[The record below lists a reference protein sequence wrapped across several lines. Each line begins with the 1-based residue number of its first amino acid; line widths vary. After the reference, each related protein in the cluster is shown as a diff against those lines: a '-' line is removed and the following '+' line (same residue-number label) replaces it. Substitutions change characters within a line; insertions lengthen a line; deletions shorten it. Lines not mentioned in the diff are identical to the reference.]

1 MRKSV
6 FDYRSFGLNML
17 KEKFSY
23 LKLLLFWP
31 FHGLVFAFLEKG
43 LFQQYY
49 YPMHCVLDDIIP
61 FCEWFFIPYLIWF
74 LFIPA
79 MLIYGFLREPEG
91 FVKTMQFIIVSYAF
105 TLFVYFVFPTCQNLR
120 PEHFERDNILT
131 RMIARFYAN
140 DTNTNVFPSLHVLGS
155 IAVSYGARFCEK
167 LRRRKGWIAAI
178 DITAILITVSTCF
191 VKQHSALDVFAAV
204 LVAFMTVAL
213 IREFD
218 LQTAPGVVRRRAAL

>member
-1 MRKSV
+1 MKKPV
-6 FDYRSFGLNML
+6 VNYRTFSLDKLNG
-17 KEKFSY
+17 EFSY

-31 FHGLVFAFLEKG
+31 VHGLVFSFLEKG
-43 LFQQYY
+43 LFQQFY

-79 MLIYGFLREPEG
+79 ILIYGLLYEPKG
-91 FVKTMQFIIVSYAF
+91 FIKTMQFIIFSYAF

-120 PEHFERDNILT
+120 PASFARDNILT

-167 LRRRKGWIAAI
+167 LRRKKGWIAAI
-178 DITAILITVSTCF
+178 DFTAFLITISTCF
-191 VKQHSALDVFAAV
+191 VKQHSFLDVFSAV
-204 LVAFMTVAL
+204 LVAVLTSAL

-218 LQTAPGVVRRRAAL
+218 LQTASHAVVKRAA